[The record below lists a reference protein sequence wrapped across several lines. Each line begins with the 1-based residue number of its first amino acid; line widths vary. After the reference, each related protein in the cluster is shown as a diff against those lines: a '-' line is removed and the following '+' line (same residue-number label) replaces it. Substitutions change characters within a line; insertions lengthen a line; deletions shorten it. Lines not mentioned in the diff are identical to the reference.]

1 MEIGATAGHEFD
13 FSAMFDRMEHPARG
27 REGGLEGGRTRFTLD
42 DGTPMKA
49 KGKQAIPPDRAAVL
63 DLPGG
68 AGYGDPKDRDP
79 DLIARDVRRGYISA
93 EAAKRD
99 YGWEGEP

>member
-13 FSAMFDRMEHPARG
+13 FSAMFDRMDHPARG

-49 KGKQAIPPDRAAVL
+49 KGKQAIPPDRVAVL